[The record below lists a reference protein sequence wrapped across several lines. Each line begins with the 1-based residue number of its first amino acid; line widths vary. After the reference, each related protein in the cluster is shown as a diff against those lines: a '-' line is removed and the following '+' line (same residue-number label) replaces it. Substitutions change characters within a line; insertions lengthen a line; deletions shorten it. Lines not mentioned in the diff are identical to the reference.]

1 MKKFTLIFVFI
12 AFYQAVFA
20 QAPRPF
26 PAGLATCLEDD
37 FRELEKLYDATEGNT
52 WTNKT
57 GWFTEKDLSKWKG
70 VTLTADTCDIKE
82 LVLTGNNLKGSL
94 INLNLPKLEVL
105 DLGSNKLTGTIPN
118 FDKLPNLTELSLS
131 RNQLTGTISNFDKL
145 PNLRR
150 LSLESNQL
158 TGTVSNFDKLPELS
172 QLWLDHNQLTGT
184 IPNFDKLPNLTELL
198 LFSTQLTGT
207 IPNFDKL
214 PNLAFLA
221 LSSTQLTGT
230 IPNFDKLPKLS
241 KLYLGANPLAGTIPN
256 FDKLPNLVE
265 LNLGSSQLTGTI
277 PNFDKLPNLTLL
289 YLYNNQLTGTIPN
302 FDKLPN
308 LMELNLGSNPL
319 TGTIPNFDK
328 VPKLTKLY
336 LERDQLT
343 GTIPNFDKLP
353 NLMELNLGSN
363 NLAGT
368 VPNFDK
374 IKPNAAVSIDYN
386 LFDFADLENSNFNN
400 VPNIGYAPQ
409 RTKLP
414 LTIINN
420 NLVGDL
426 GGSTINK
433 LTYKWYRNKQ
443 LFATTVNNNQLP
455 ITINGTYSYTVSH
468 SGLKMTLSSNTIL
481 SGAVV
486 KGKVFRDD
494 NKDCVL
500 NNQEK
505 GKKEILLRFESAKD
519 TVITI
524 SDTLGNYKVGLDT
537 FKYKIYVKT
546 SNLWKLCSLP
556 DIKFSS
562 WTDTL
567 NLNIPMQANTLCV
580 ENNVSLSTQRLRRC
594 FDNQYV
600 IQYTNKGTLASNN
613 THIIVDFDK
622 WLIVQSASKPFTKLT
637 GNQYRFD
644 IGTLDID
651 EKGTIQV
658 TVKVN
663 CDSTAL
669 GQTLCSTA
677 RIYPDSACVISSAW
691 DNSSL
696 QIKGKCTGGKA
707 IFEVKNIGTAPNSQ
721 ARQSIVIEDQIM
733 MFQTPIQLGVGETKT
748 LEFNPLGKTLRVQVE
763 QANFHPSNNNF
774 VSAAVEGCGGNFT
787 PNMITQFSQNDNE
800 PYLDIDCRQIIGSYD
815 PNEKLAT
822 PRGYGEKALIEPNTE
837 IEYQIDFQNEGTDTA
852 FTVVLRDTIDQNL
865 DLLSIQMGA
874 SSHPYAWTLENRS
887 TLKVTF
893 DNINLTTKKADEA
906 KSQGFV
912 RYRIAQKADLKNGTT
927 IKNRAGIYFDFNK
940 PIMTNTTLHRI
951 GRSFVIVSAD
961 DAATFPKD
969 FKVKIQPNPF
979 HNYTTFIVENADNE
993 QFNLEV
999 FDLQGSKIHQQSFNG
1014 NELFFEKTLSQGLY
1028 IYHIKGNNG
1037 SRSSGRFI
1045 VMP

>member
-1 MKKFTLIFVFI
+1 MKKFTLIFVCI
-12 AFYQAVFA
+12 AFCQAIFA

-52 WTNKT
+52 WKNKT
-57 GWFTEKDLSKWKG
+57 GWFTEKDLSKWYG
-70 VTLTADTCDIKE
+70 VTLTADTCDVKE
-82 LVLTGNNLKGSL
+82 LNLFVNNLKGSL

-105 DLGSNKLTGTIPN
+105 DLSGNYQIKGTIPN
-118 FDKLPNLTELSLS
+118 FDKLPNLTEL
-131 RNQLTGTISNFDKL
+131 RFEDNQLTGTVPNFDKL
-145 PNLRR
+145 PNLTG
-150 LSLESNQL
+150 LYLGANQL
-158 TGTVSNFDKLPELS
+158 TGTIPNFDKLLNLTGLALS
-172 QLWLDHNQLTGT
+172 RNQLTGT
-184 IPNFDKLPNLTELL
+184 IPNFDKLPNLNY
-198 LFSTQLTGT
+198 FSLYTNRLTGT
-207 IPNFDKL
+207 IPNFDKI
-214 PNLAFLA
+214 PNLKTLY
-221 LSSTQLTGT
+221 LYENLLTGT
-230 IPNFDKLPKLS
+230 IPNFD
-241 KLYLGANPLAGTIPN
+241 
-256 FDKLPNLVE
+256 LPNLTFLK
-265 LNLGSSQLTGTI
+265 LNDNQLTGTV
-277 PNFDKLPNLTLL
+277 PNFDKLPNLTTL
-289 YLYNNQLTGTIPN
+289 YLTGNQLTGTIPN

-308 LMELNLGSNPL
+308 LS
-319 TGTIPNFDK
+319 TIF
-328 VPKLTKLY
+328 
-336 LERDQLT
+336 LEYNQLT

-353 NLMELNLGSN
+353 NLITLYLSGNQ
-363 NLAGT
+363 LAGT
-368 VPNFDK
+368 VPDFDK

-400 VPNIGYAPQ
+400 VPKISYAPQ

-443 LFATTVNNNQLP
+443 LVATTVNNNQLP
-455 ITINGTYSYTVSH
+455 ITTNGTYSYTVSH

-481 SGAVV
+481 SGAVA

-505 GKKEILLRFESAKD
+505 GKKEIFLRFESAKD

-524 SDTLGNYKVGLDT
+524 SDTLGNYKVSLDT

-546 SNLWKLCSLP
+546 SNLWKPCNLS

-562 WTDTL
+562 LADTL
-567 NLNIPMQANTLCV
+567 NLNVPMQATTLFA

-600 IQYTNKGTLASNN
+600 IKYTNKGTIASNN

-637 GNQYRFD
+637 GNQYRFNV
-644 IGTLDID
+644 GTLGVD
-651 EKGTIQV
+651 ETGTIQV

-669 GQTLCSTA
+669 GQTLCSTTH
-677 RIYPDSACVISSAW
+677 IYPDSAYIIPSAW

-696 QIKGKCTGGKA
+696 QIKGKCAGGKA

-733 MFQTPIQLGVGETKT
+733 MFQTPIQLGAGETKT

-800 PYLDIDCRQIIGSYD
+800 PYLDIDCRVIVGSFD

-822 PRGYGEKALIEPNTE
+822 PRGYGDNALIEPNTE

-912 RYRIAQKADLKNGTT
+912 RYRIAQKGDLKNGTT

-951 GRSFVIVSAD
+951 GRNFIIVAVPD
-961 DAATFPKD
+961 LQLQTM
-969 FKVKIQPNPF
+969 KVKVSPNPF
-979 HNYTTFIVENADNE
+979 HQETVFSVEDTDN
-993 QFNLEV
+993 QAFKLKIIDNLGRVIYQETSN
-999 FDLQGSKIHQQSFNG
+999 QGQIYFQHS
-1014 NELFFEKTLSQGLY
+1014 LSQGVY
-1028 IYHIKGNNG
+1028 FYHIEQEDGK
-1037 SRSSGRFI
+1037 RASGKLI
-1045 VMP
+1045 VN